1 MGKMNV
7 NKVLTKY
14 YENQRLC
21 GRGQNKPN
29 QTQANGY
36 KELNKISP
44 LNPAN
49 QVSTRPDLSRSLLP
63 EGSLKAVCLSLFVCL
78 GYNLAMQILVIFGYF
93 KMPYRLLLVIAI
105 CVLLSLPAIGEE
117 VESDLDMLF
126 SNMEVNGFY
135 EMRSGYRTRKDKY
148 QKDMSIM
155 ENRLQLDLSSYT
167 DWADLKFKGDLFGDM
182 VTEQA
187 DFDIREAYLSSSPF
201 DFMDLKVGRQIL
213 TWGTGD
219 LVFINDLFPKDWQ
232 SFFIGR
238 DTEYLKAPSDAVKV
252 SIFGDIA
259 NIDVVYTPQFD
270 SDRFISGERISYWNS
285 GIGRIAGQDAI
296 QHVDK
301 PDRWFRD
308 DEIAVRLYKN
318 INNYEYALYAYR
330 GYWKSPA
337 GVKGTQAIFPDLNV
351 YGASVRGNVAKGIG
365 NLEFG
370 YYESDDDQSGKNGSV
385 NNSELRFLAG
395 YTQEV
400 GKDFTAGVQYYVEHT
415 LDYDRH
421 KDSSPV
427 GLSRD
432 RDRHLVTVRLTKL
445 LMNQNLRCSLFTYFS
460 PSDKDVYM
468 RPNVNYKVSDNL
480 AVEAG
485 ANIFFGDYPST
496 FFGQFQN
503 DTNIYTALRYSF

>member
-1 MGKMNV
+1 
-7 NKVLTKY
+7 
-14 YENQRLC
+14 
-21 GRGQNKPN
+21 
-29 QTQANGY
+29 
-36 KELNKISP
+36 
-44 LNPAN
+44 
-49 QVSTRPDLSRSLLP
+49 
-63 EGSLKAVCLSLFVCL
+63 
-78 GYNLAMQILVIFGYF
+78 
-93 KMPYRLLLVIAI
+93 
-105 CVLLSLPAIGEE
+105 
-117 VESDLDMLF
+117 
-126 SNMEVNGFY
+126 
-135 EMRSGYRTRKDKY
+135 
-148 QKDMSIM
+148 
-155 ENRLQLDLSSYT
+155 
-167 DWADLKFKGDLFGDM
+167 
-182 VTEQA
+182 
-187 DFDIREAYLSSSPF
+187 
-201 DFMDLKVGRQIL
+201 LKVGRQIL

-238 DTEYLKAPSDAVKV
+238 DTEYLKAPSDALKA
-252 SIFGDIA
+252 SFFGDLA

-285 GIGRIAGQDAI
+285 SLAGIAGRNAI

-308 DEIAVRLYKN
+308 DEIAIRLYKN

-351 YGASVRGNVAKGIG
+351 YGASVRGNIGNGIG

-400 GKDFTAGVQYYVEHT
+400 GKDFNAGVQYYVEHMT
-415 LDYDRH
+415 DYGKH
-421 KDSSPV
+421 NDSAPS
-427 GLSRD
+427 GLTRD
-432 RDRHLVTVRLTKL
+432 RNRHLVTVRLTKL

-485 ANIFFGDYPST
+485 ANIFFGDYPGT

-503 DTNIYTALRYSF
+503 NTNIYTAIRYSF